1 MKRKKILLV
10 DDSETILMLE
20 QMILKDRP
28 YDIITA
34 NDGKEGVAKA
44 EAEKPDLILMDV
56 VMWTMSGFE
65 ACRQIRKKEAT
76 KDIPIILVTSEAGTE
91 NIQTGFDSGC
101 TDYIS
106 KPIKGP
112 ELLSRVEKYLAEE
125 GSRPRNGRGE
135 Q

>member
-20 QMILKDRP
+20 KMILKDGP

-34 NDGKEGVAKA
+34 MDGKEAVAKA

-56 VMWTMSGFE
+56 LMWDMSGF
-65 ACRQIRKKEAT
+65 AVCRQLRRRQAT
-76 KDIPIILVTSEAGTE
+76 NTIPIIMVTSESGPE
-91 NIQTGFDSGC
+91 DIKTGFDSGC
-101 TDYIS
+101 TDYIT

-112 ELLSRVEKYLAEE
+112 ELISRVGKYLAE
-125 GSRPRNGRGE
+125 
-135 Q
+135 